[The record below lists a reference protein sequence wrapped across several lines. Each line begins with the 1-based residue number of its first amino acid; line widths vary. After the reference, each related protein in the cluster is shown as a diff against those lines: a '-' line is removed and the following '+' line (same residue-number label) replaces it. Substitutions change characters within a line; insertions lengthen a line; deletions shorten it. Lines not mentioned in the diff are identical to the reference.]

1 MKVLVVF
8 ANPRGTSSLRLGE
21 EDKTIQE
28 CIRRSKQR
36 DTFNIVPHHAAT
48 VDDVRRALLDDDF
61 QIIHFSG
68 HGTRAGL
75 VFEDRNGSLYVP
87 PRDALADLLAD
98 FAPPLECVLL
108 NACYSL
114 SQGEFTSVGVPYT
127 IAMERPISDDAAIIF
142 TGAFYDS
149 IGAGKDVEF
158 SFKQG
163 LHALR
168 LANHP
173 DSLVPFLLR
182 KGETIRREVSTEQPL
197 NTRSV
202 NDGANRAL
210 LIGIGLDVSGSM
222 ESSIRNRS
230 GQEQS
235 RIEAFQVALKQS
247 LERSKAVLE
256 SSRGPALPVYIFA
269 YAFGLRAGSVGD
281 LFSLIRAAENLIP
294 PAEIERLKARYTADI
309 KARYSG
315 SNLGG
320 LESLAR
326 SYGFGGFVDSA
337 KAQARAS
344 AEAEVKNRI
353 LAEVQ
358 RRLSE
363 RLNQI
368 GDTTLQL
375 QDLAS
380 LWKNSSASISE
391 AEALIFGNTPMREAL
406 EKMYARFRTEL
417 DKYAHGKE
425 ITSILLLVSDGDPT
439 DGDPEPPAENIRSL
453 GVTIVSCYITDSDVS
468 SPRVLKASPDDKW
481 PEGAKRLFRMS
492 SVIELNSPL
501 SHYLLRQGWT
511 IEDGAKCFIQVNH
524 SEVLEEFVDFALS
537 PVEEGYTL
545 LPKGV

>member
-1 MKVLVVF
+1 MKILVMF

-36 DTFNIVPHHAAT
+36 DNLNIFSHHAAT

-61 QIIHFSG
+61 QIVHFSG
-68 HGTRAGL
+68 HGTRTGL
-75 VFEDRNGSLYVP
+75 VFEDKNGSLYVP
-87 PRDALADLLAD
+87 PRDALAGLLAD
-98 FAPPLECVLL
+98 FVPPLECVLL

-114 SQGEFTSVGVPYT
+114 SQGDFTSVGVPYT
-127 IAMERPISDDAAIIF
+127 IAMEKPISDDAAIIF

-149 IGAGKDVEF
+149 IGAGKDIEF

-163 LHALR
+163 VHALR

-173 DSLVPFLLR
+173 DSSVPLLIR
-182 KGETIRREVSTEQPL
+182 KGETVRREATTAEPI
-197 NTRSV
+197 NTRSA
-202 NDGANRAL
+202 NDHADRSL

-222 ESSIRNRS
+222 ESNIRNQS
-230 GQEQS
+230 GRAQS

-247 LERSKAVLE
+247 LERSRVVLE
-256 SSRGPALPVYIFA
+256 SSRGAALPVYLFA

-281 LFSLIRAAENLIP
+281 LFSLIRAAENLMP
-294 PAEIERLKARYTADI
+294 QAELERLKARYTKDI
-309 KARYSG
+309 RARYSG

-344 AEAEVKNRI
+344 AESEVKNRI

-363 RLNQI
+363 RLNHI

-380 LWKNSSASISE
+380 MWQNSSASISG
-391 AEALIFGNTPMREAL
+391 AEALIFGSTPMREAL
-406 EKMYARFRTEL
+406 EKIHERFKKELSNYAR
-417 DKYAHGKE
+417 GKE
-425 ITSILLLVSDGDPT
+425 ITSVLLLVSDGDPT
-439 DGDPEPPAENIRSL
+439 DGDPEPPAQNIRSL

-492 SVIELNSPL
+492 SVIEVNSPL

-511 IEDGAKCFIQVNH
+511 IEEGAKCFIQVNH